1 MQTFQDTESGQFWQ
15 FEDDVLVTGVDGARR
30 FNAPHGAALNVPG
43 TLVPAELPPQQ
54 DAPEPTLQP
63 VSRWQGRE
71 AMRLTPYGEIPPE
84 DGGISLFEAV
94 EALLERPETPAYY
107 RTAWDELQVF
117 EPDSPMLIAIADELA
132 LTEGDRRTL
141 FLFAATL
148 RA

>member
-1 MQTFQDTESGQFWQ
+1 
-15 FEDDVLVTGVDGARR
+15 
-30 FNAPHGAALNVPG
+30 
-43 TLVPAELPPQQ
+43 
-54 DAPEPTLQP
+54 
-63 VSRWQGRE
+63 
-71 AMRLTPYGEIPPE
+71 MRLTPYAEIPPE